1 MIILISIL
9 IFLVCCLVLLI
20 TCGGWFIHLSQIK
33 QFYEKRKWISY
44 SEFKRMFSNVKWK
57 YDIDFP
63 DSLFFDLETECHTS
77 IIAFDNIGYFI
88 RTPIEY
94 FFVNRLIKK
103 YIRKHFK

>member
-1 MIILISIL
+1 MFIKIINIL
-9 IFLVCCLVLLI
+9 LEYKKLNII
-20 TCGGWFIHLSQIK
+20 TY
-33 QFYEKRKWISY
+33 FYKKRKWISY
-44 SEFKRMFSNVKWK
+44 FQFKKMFSNINWI

-63 DSLFFDLETECHTS
+63 NSLFTQNYYLRTECHAS

-103 YIRKHFK
+103 YIKKHFK